1 MPMQVNDATRTER
14 GTGGTRSYSGG
25 RVTRAAWAWQAWRVS
40 ETAPART
47 WLTIPDVSE
56 QLSSTPGRV
65 RKMIE
70 DHHLLAVRRDKTL
83 VIPAVFIRDG
93 EPLPELRGTIFVLQ
107 DMGFSP
113 EESMDWL
120 LEVEDSLGVAPI
132 DALLAGRKAEVRRI
146 AQALG

>member
-1 MPMQVNDATRTER
+1 
-14 GTGGTRSYSGG
+14 
-25 RVTRAAWAWQAWRVS
+25 
-40 ETAPART
+40 
-47 WLTIPDVSE
+47 
-56 QLSSTPGRV
+56 
-65 RKMIE
+65 MIE

-83 VIPAVFIRDG
+83 VIPSVFIRDG

-113 EESMDWL
+113 EEAMDWL

>member
-1 MPMQVNDATRTER
+1 MQMQVNDATRTEAR
-14 GTGGTRSYSGG
+14 ARRSRRHPVA
-25 RVTRAAWAWQAWRVS
+25 RVTRDAWAWQAWHVS

-70 DHHLLAVRRDKTL
+70 DHHLLAIRRDKTL
-83 VIPAVFIRDG
+83 VIPSVFIRDG

-113 EESMDWL
+113 EESMAWL
-120 LEVEDSLGVAPI
+120 LEAEDSLGAAPI